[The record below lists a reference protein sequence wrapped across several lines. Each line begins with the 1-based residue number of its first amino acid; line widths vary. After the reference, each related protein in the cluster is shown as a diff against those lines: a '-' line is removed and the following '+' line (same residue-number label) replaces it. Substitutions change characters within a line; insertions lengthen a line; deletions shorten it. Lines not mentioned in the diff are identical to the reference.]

1 MQNNHV
7 GKKHFSMPVIGQIVK
22 HSILILF
29 STIAIFP
36 ILVIVVNSFKSR
48 SAIFQNPYM
57 LPSGE
62 TFDLIG
68 YITVFER
75 SHFLLYY
82 VNSLIVSVMSL
93 FLILFLGSMVAHAL
107 SEYDFRLNNFVL
119 LFFMAGIII
128 PVRLA
133 SVSLLKIMLT
143 LNLTN
148 TLLALIIVYC
158 VQGMPLAIF
167 ILIQFYN
174 KIPKS
179 VKEAA
184 RIEGAN
190 EWKIYTLIMPLVKP
204 AIATVAAFSIVPIW
218 NDIWF
223 PLILAPGDKVCTV
236 TMGAQKFLGQFA
248 NDWNALLAA
257 LSMAIVP
264 IIILYFIFSKNIMGG
279 IVDGAVKE

>member
-1 MQNNHV
+1 MQNNFV
-7 GKKHFSMPVIGQIVK
+7 EKKYFSISLLGQIFK
-22 HSILILF
+22 HGILILF
-29 STIAIFP
+29 SSIAIFP
-36 ILVIVVNSFKSR
+36 ILVIVINSFKSR

-57 LPSGE
+57 LPSAE
-62 TFDLIG
+62 TFDIIG

-75 SHFLLYY
+75 SNFLLYY
-82 VNSLIVSVMSL
+82 ANSLIIAVMSL
-93 FLILFLGSMVAHAL
+93 FIILFLGSMVAHAL
-107 SEYDFRLNNFVL
+107 SEYDFKLNNFIL
-119 LFFMAGIII
+119 LFFLAGIII

-133 SVSLLKIMLT
+133 SVSLLKIMLA

-174 KIPKS
+174 KVPKS
-179 VKEAA
+179 IKEAA
-184 RIEGAN
+184 RIEGAS
-190 EWKIYTLIMPLVKP
+190 EWKIYTLIMPLVRP

-223 PLILAPGDKVCTV
+223 PLILAPGEKVCTV

-257 LSMAIVP
+257 LSMAAIP
-264 IIILYFIFSKNIMGG
+264 IIILYFIFSRNIMGG
-279 IVDGAVKE
+279 IIDGAVKE